1 MTIAIDMVATNLGS
15 GTKTYNLNFCRYLNQ
30 IYLNKKIYIF
40 VSKNYKDYIKDY
52 SNKNIRYIIKPNL
65 LSNIFFRIIWMQF
78 FLPFE
83 LKSLK
88 VDKLFSPMNFGPILL
103 KLFNIK
109 FILALHSNLPWVF
122 FSKMPGNKFRNFFT
136 KFLMEI
142 SIIACDTLIVD
153 SKFAKEEIIKL
164 LKIKKDKVLVVYLGI
179 DKKYINKNKNNNYLN
194 DFDYKNYI
202 ISVMSCVKY
211 HNVID
216 LLKAFKLLKSD
227 QDLDLKFVFVMQ
239 VLDLKYFKEIKK
251 FIKKNFSQ
259 NEIILLD
266 NLDGKYLAN
275 LYQRAQFYIFSSY
288 CEVFGLT
295 SLEAMSQG
303 CPVMISQNS
312 ALPEINDN
320 AAIYFNPDDFLEIKE
335 VMKKVLMQPN
345 FKKELI
351 EKGNIRYKQ
360 FNWDSTVKET
370 LKILNI

>member
-15 GTKTYNLNFCRYLNQ
+15 GTKTYNLNFCSYLNQ
-30 IYLNKKIYIF
+30 EHLNKNIYIF
-40 VSKNYKDYIKDY
+40 VSKNYSDHIKDY
-52 SNKNIRYIIKPNL
+52 NNKNIRYIIKPNFI
-65 LSNIFFRIIWMQF
+65 SNIFFRIIWMQF

-88 VDKLFSPMNFGPILL
+88 VEKLFSPMNFGPILL

-136 KFLMEI
+136 KFLMEV

-153 SKFAKEEIIKL
+153 SKFAKEEIVKL
-164 LKIKKDKVLVVYLGI
+164 LKIKRDKALIVYLGI

-211 HNVID
+211 HNVIN

-227 QDLDLKFVFVMQ
+227 QDSNLKLVFVMQ
-239 VLDLKYFKEIKK
+239 ILDLKYFNEIKI
-251 FIKKNFSQ
+251 FIKKNFNQ
-259 NEIILLD
+259 DEIVFLD

-275 LYQRAQFYIFSSY
+275 LYQNAQFYIFSSY

-303 CPVMISQNS
+303 CPVMISKNS

-320 AAIYFNPDDFLEIKE
+320 AATYFNPDDSLEIKE
-335 VMKKVLMQPN
+335 TMNKILIHPN
-345 FKKELI
+345 FKNELI

-360 FNWDSTVKET
+360 FSWKSTVRET
-370 LKILNI
+370 LNILDI

>member
-15 GTKTYNLNFCRYLNQ
+15 GTKTYNLNFCSYLNQ
-30 IYLNKKIYIF
+30 EHLNKNIYIF
-40 VSKNYKDYIKDY
+40 VSKNYSDHIKDY
-52 SNKNIRYIIKPNL
+52 NNKNIRYIIKPNFI
-65 LSNIFFRIIWMQF
+65 SNIFFRIIWMQF

-88 VDKLFSPMNFGPILL
+88 VEKLFSPMNFGPILL

-136 KFLMEI
+136 KFLMEV

-153 SKFAKEEIIKL
+153 SKFAKEEIVKL
-164 LKIKKDKVLVVYLGI
+164 LKIKRDKVLIVYLGI

-211 HNVID
+211 HNVIN

-227 QDLDLKFVFVMQ
+227 QDSNLKLVFVMQ
-239 VLDLKYFKEIKK
+239 ILDLKYFNEIKI
-251 FIKKNFSQ
+251 FIKKNFNQ
-259 NEIILLD
+259 DEIVFLD

-275 LYQRAQFYIFSSY
+275 LYQNAQFYIFSSY

-303 CPVMISQNS
+303 CPVMISKNS

-320 AAIYFNPDDFLEIKE
+320 AATYFNPDDSLEIKE
-335 VMKKVLMQPN
+335 TMNKILIHPN
-345 FKKELI
+345 FKNELI

-360 FNWDSTVKET
+360 FSWKSTVRET
-370 LKILNI
+370 LNILDI

>member
-1 MTIAIDMVATNLGS
+1 
-15 GTKTYNLNFCRYLNQ
+15 
-30 IYLNKKIYIF
+30 
-40 VSKNYKDYIKDY
+40 
-52 SNKNIRYIIKPNL
+52 
-65 LSNIFFRIIWMQF
+65 
-78 FLPFE
+78 
-83 LKSLK
+83 
-88 VDKLFSPMNFGPILL
+88 
-103 KLFNIK
+103 
-109 FILALHSNLPWVF
+109 
-122 FSKMPGNKFRNFFT
+122 
-136 KFLMEI
+136 MEI

-370 LKILNI
+370 LKILNT